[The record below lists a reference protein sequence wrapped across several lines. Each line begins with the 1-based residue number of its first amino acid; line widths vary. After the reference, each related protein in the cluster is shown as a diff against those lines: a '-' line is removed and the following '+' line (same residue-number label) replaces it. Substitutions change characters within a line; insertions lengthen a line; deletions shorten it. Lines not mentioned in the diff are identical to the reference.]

1 MMWSATSEDSRW
13 GLSEEGMSHHI
24 VEFQDV
30 HYCYPD
36 GTKALNGLSLRITHG
51 ESVGV
56 VGANG
61 SGKSTLLMHTNGF
74 LMPQRGSIT
83 VGDLKLDKK
92 TRQEIRKKVGLIFQ
106 NPDDQLFMP
115 TVFDDVA
122 FGPLNLGLGL
132 ERVRECVHDALET
145 VGCLGLSNKPPH
157 HLSGGQ
163 KSAVAIATVL
173 AMQPDI
179 LVMDEPASH
188 LDPKSRRALINLL
201 GHFHHTKI
209 IASHDLDLIL
219 DVCKRCVIIKEGRVI
234 ADGPTKEMLSN
245 RQLLEENNLELPL
258 SLQER
263 KLSSGGDMDE
273 IAKLHHLL
281 EHWAEHNSEHEKTY
295 RDWARKSESLG
306 KKELAAL
313 LTKIADETSA
323 MDGLFK
329 KALSLC

>member
-1 MMWSATSEDSRW
+1 
-13 GLSEEGMSHHI
+13 MSHHI

-30 HYCYPD
+30 HFHYPD
-36 GTKALNGLSLRITHG
+36 GTAALNGLSLRITHG
-51 ESVGV
+51 ESVGI

-74 LMPQRGSIT
+74 LLPQSGSIT
-83 VGDLKLDKK
+83 IGDQKLDRK
-92 TRQEIRKKVGLIFQ
+92 TRQEVRKKVGLIFQ

-122 FGPLNLGLGL
+122 FGPLNLGLSPD
-132 ERVRECVHDALET
+132 RVRECVHEALET
-145 VGCLGLSNKPPH
+145 VGCLGLSEKPPH

-163 KSAVAIATVL
+163 KSAVAIAAVI

-201 GHFHHTKI
+201 MHFHHTKI

-234 ADGPTKEMLSN
+234 ADGPSEEMLSN
-245 RQLLEENNLELPL
+245 RRLLEENNLELPL
-258 SLQER
+258 SLQKR
-263 KLSSGGDMDE
+263 DFSPGGDMYE
-273 IAKLHHLL
+273 ITKLHHLL
-281 EHWAEHNSEHEKTY
+281 GHWAEHNSEHAKTY
-295 RDWARKSESLG
+295 RDWAKKAESLG
-306 KKELAAL
+306 RKDLAELL
-313 LTKIADETSA
+313 LRIAEETVA
-323 MDGLFK
+323 MDKLFQN
-329 KALSLC
+329 AMELCR

>member
-1 MMWSATSEDSRW
+1 V
-13 GLSEEGMSHHI
+13 SHHI

-30 HYCYPD
+30 HYRYPD
-36 GTKALNGLSLRITHG
+36 GTAALNGLSLRITHG
-51 ESVGV
+51 ESVGI

-61 SGKSTLLMHTNGF
+61 AGKSTLLMHSNGF
-74 LMPQRGSIT
+74 LLPQSGSIT
-83 VGDLKLDKK
+83 IGDLKLDKK

-122 FGPLNLGLGL
+122 FGPLNLGLSP
-132 ERVRECVHDALET
+132 ERTRECVDEALET
-145 VGCLGLSNKPPH
+145 VGCLGLRDKPPH

-163 KSAVAIATVL
+163 KSAVAIAAVI

-201 GHFHHTKI
+201 RHFHHTKI

-219 DVCKRCVIIKEGRVI
+219 DVCKRCVIIQEGKVI
-234 ADGPTKEMLSN
+234 ADGPAEELLSN

-258 SLQER
+258 SFQKR
-263 KLSSGGDMDE
+263 NISSGGAMDE
-273 IAKLHHLL
+273 ITKLHHLIV
-281 EHWAEHNSEHEKTY
+281 HWAEHNTEHEKTY
-295 RDWARKSESLG
+295 RDWARKAESLD
-306 KKELAAL
+306 KKELASL

>member
-1 MMWSATSEDSRW
+1 
-13 GLSEEGMSHHI
+13 MSHHI

-30 HYCYPD
+30 HYHYPD
-36 GTKALNGLSLRITHG
+36 GTFALNGLSLRITHG
-51 ESVGV
+51 ESVGIV
-56 VGANG
+56 SANG
-61 SGKSTLLMHTNGF
+61 AGKSTLLMHTNGF
-74 LMPQRGSIT
+74 LLPQSGSVTI
-83 VGDLKLDKK
+83 GDLQLDKK

-122 FGPLNLGLGL
+122 FGPLNLGLSG
-132 ERVRECVHDALET
+132 ERVREYVQDALET
-145 VGCLGLSNKPPH
+145 VGCLGLRDKPPH

-201 GHFHHTKI
+201 GHFQHTKI
-209 IASHDLDLIL
+209 IASHDLDLIF
-219 DVCKRCVIIKEGRVI
+219 DVCERCVIIKEGRVI
-234 ADGPTKEMLSN
+234 ADGPTKEILSN

-281 EHWAEHNSEHEKTY
+281 QHWAEHNSEHAKTY
-295 RDWARKSESLG
+295 RDWAKKADTLG
-306 KKELAAL
+306 KKELAGIL
-313 LTKIADETSA
+313 LRIADETIA
-323 MDGLFK
+323 MDRLFSD
-329 KALSLC
+329 ALNVCR